1 MDAFAPLLCL
11 GSLGLMVFALGFV
24 VGRYRLV
31 PRDRTETTRASLGGL
46 AQNGK

>member
-1 MDAFAPLLCL
+1 MDALAPLLCL

-31 PRDRTETTRASLGGL
+31 PRDHVQPTKASLGGL
-46 AQNGK
+46 AQKGQ